1 MFLYV
6 LFVKGFVRRPS
17 LLNLPSNSPIL
28 QDGMMQSGLAA
39 ILMAGI
45 AVMILIQAA
54 VPLNGPAAYMRKAPR
69 QSTF

>member
-1 MFLYV
+1 MEALDN
-6 LFVKGFVRRPS
+6 K
-17 LLNLPSNSPIL
+17 IL
-28 QDGMMQSGLAA
+28 KAVECLAA

-45 AVMILIQAA
+45 AVMILFQAA